1 LEEVMLEVMYEV
13 PSQKQIKEVIVTE
26 DVILGKSQP
35 VRIFEQDKDVKS
47 A

>member
-1 LEEVMLEVMYEV
+1 MLEVMYEI
-13 PSQKQIKEVIVTE
+13 PSQKLIKEVIVTE

-35 VRIFEQDKDVKS
+35 IRMYEQDKDIKS